1 MLICV
6 ATLLL
11 SAQETEPPPSG
22 APPPPPET
30 RLEITSL
37 ANAGFLL
44 HAGEYSVLI
53 DAFVKEPYKEY
64 EALPTDVFKKMANG
78 EAPFDGYVLALVSH
92 NHPDHFQPLAA
103 KRFLTSNPTSAML
116 ASPQVVET
124 MRPGDKGDKEAFRKI
139 RNQVREVPVKK
150 GEAKILKHQGMTV
163 EMMLL
168 AHGGEQ
174 NRGIVQNYGHLITIG
189 GFNVLHIGD
198 ADMDPAIFEPYRF
211 AEREIDLA
219 LIPCWFFAN
228 ETGVRI
234 VDELIRPKA
243 VVACH
248 VPAAEKELF
257 IERMELENPHVKVFA
272 KPMETIVLD
281 RTAETTP
288 TPPPEPEPE
297 KPAPGTTDGPTGG

>member
-1 MLICV
+1 MLTCV

-11 SAQETEPPPSG
+11 TVQDPAPPQSGG
-22 APPPPPET
+22 APPPPAET

-53 DAFVKEPYKEY
+53 DSFVKDPYKEY
-64 EALPTDVFKKMANG
+64 EALPSDVFKKMANG
-78 EAPFDGYVLALVSH
+78 EAPFDGYALALVSH

-103 KRFLTSNPTSAML
+103 KRFLTSNPDSAL
-116 ASPQVVET
+116 LSSPQVVEA
-124 MRPGDKGDKEAFRKI
+124 MRPGEKGDKEAFRKI
-139 RNQVREVPVKK
+139 RGQVREVPVKK

-174 NRGIVQNYGHLITIG
+174 NRGVVQNYGHLITMG
-189 GFNVLHIGD
+189 GYKVLHIGD

-211 AEREIDLA
+211 AERNIDVA
-219 LIPCWFFAN
+219 LVPCWFFAN
-228 ETGVRI
+228 EVGVRI
-234 VDELIRPKA
+234 VDELIRPRA

-248 VPAAEKELF
+248 IPAAEKELF
-257 IERMELENPHVKVFA
+257 IERMELENPHVKVFT

-281 RTAETTP
+281 RTQE
-288 TPPPEPEPE
+288 PPPEPEPTPE
-297 KPAPGTTDGPTGG
+297 AGTTDETSDG